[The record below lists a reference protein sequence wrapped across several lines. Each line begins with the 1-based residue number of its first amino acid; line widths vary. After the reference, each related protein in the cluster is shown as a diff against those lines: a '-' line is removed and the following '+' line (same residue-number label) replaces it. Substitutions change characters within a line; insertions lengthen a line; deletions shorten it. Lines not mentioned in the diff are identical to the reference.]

1 MVDSTAVM
9 SGGHCYFTYVSLPR
23 FIAACF
29 IARRA
34 AGSDAARC
42 RRKRRVT
49 MCGAVLRKAILRP
62 PTGGHT
68 HQRKQQGK
76 ALRYALGCRCERASQ
91 TMETCFV
98 PLSAAHVAQ
107 HRDQKWV
114 FFYQKSI
121 VSPPFSSFK
130 PSTSCSSFTTGVF

>member
-1 MVDSTAVM
+1 MIQLLSCQAGTAILRTFPCHA
-9 SGGHCYFTYVSLPR
+9 SSLHASSP
-23 FIAACF
+23 AALPE
-29 IARRA
+29 ATP
-34 AGSDAARC
+34 RC

-68 HQRKQQGK
+68 HQRKQRGK